1 MYYKTK
7 GLGFMEKLRIILN
20 GACGRMGTVAAG
32 FIGGDRSGAV
42 LCARIDP
49 AGSGDGVFCS
59 LWDCR
64 EDADVIIDFSHRSA
78 AGDLA
83 EYAAARKL
91 PLVVCTTGYREDD
104 TEKLRRAARSV
115 PVFISSN
122 MSRGASLLQYFA
134 ALAAGAFP
142 EADIEIVEMHH
153 RRKAD
158 APSGTALMLAESIQ
172 RVRPQSYSA
181 IRGSEIGRA
190 GGEIGIHSI
199 RMGSCEGVH
208 TVIISDG
215 TETLTLCHRAE
226 NRSVFAVG
234 ALAAAR
240 YIVGRRPGIYNMQNM
255 LGI

>member
-20 GACGRMGTVAAG
+20 GAGGRMGTVAANYINSAG
-32 FIGGDRSGAV
+32 SGAA
-42 LCARIDP
+42 LCARVDP
-49 AGSGDGVFCS
+49 AGGDGICVS
-59 LWDCR
+59 LWDCNA
-64 EDADVIIDFSHRSA
+64 DADVIIDFSHRGA

-83 EYAAARKL
+83 KYAAARKL

-134 ALAAGAFP
+134 AFAAEAFP

-158 APSGTALMLAESIQ
+158 SPSGTALMLAEGIR
-172 RVRPQSYSA
+172 RVRPRSYPA
-181 IRGSEIGRA
+181 IRGSENGRA

-199 RMGSCEGVH
+199 RIGSCEGVH
-208 TVIISDG
+208 TVILSDG

-226 NRSVFAVG
+226 DRSVFAVG
-234 ALAAAR
+234 AVSAAR
-240 YIVGRRPGIYNMQNM
+240 YIAGRRPGIYNMQNM